1 MWNNKKIYP
10 HILWFE
16 IFKSQFGSEGKMD
29 LLIDGSHG
37 QQSKTT
43 IYGIYKVLELQE
55 KIGLDV
61 IASCR
66 SLNSCI

>member
-1 MWNNKKIYP
+1 MGNNGNLSP
-10 HILWFE
+10 HILWLE
-16 IFKSQFGSEGKMD
+16 IFKSQLGSEGKMD

-55 KIGLDV
+55 KFGLDV

>member
-1 MWNNKKIYP
+1 
-10 HILWFE
+10 
-16 IFKSQFGSEGKMD
+16 MD

-55 KIGLDV
+55 KFGLDAIV
-61 IASCR
+61 SFR